1 MRAPCGGARK
11 RDHRAFGGETPALD
25 RDVVR
30 TESIGQV
37 STDRQMRRQWRRR
50 GPSLSL
56 FCGRLF
62 DADERSRRHHRNS
75 RRRRHREAAAAGM
88 LREPAEGPL
97 EQILH
102 VGRTGKAKAGKLLKI
117 GELAKVHAVH
127 GRVEA
132 RGGTRAGAKRLD
144 RIGEAGVAIEEP
156 GARVSNVERRR
167 RPLEGA

>member
-1 MRAPCGGARK
+1 EP
-11 RDHRAFGGETPALD
+11 PALD

-30 TESIGQV
+30 TESIGQI

-50 GPSLSL
+50 GPSRGLL
-56 FCGRLF
+56 I
-62 DADERSRRHHRNS
+62 ADLKVCTTTGVVQALRPAWRHHRDS
-75 RRRRHREAAAAGM
+75 RRRRHREAAGAGM
-88 LREPAEGPL
+88 LREPAKGPL
-97 EQILH
+97 EHILH
-102 VGRTGKAKAGKLLKI
+102 VGRTGKAKARKLLKI

-132 RGGTRAGAKRLD
+132 RGRTGAGAKRLD